1 MAKARLFLLFFV
13 GLTSS
18 TALLAQTIYRWQD
31 EKGITHF
38 SQQPPSSGN
47 YQLITVQTAGATSAT
62 TAIVDNTTA
71 TGFDATLCLQAKEQL
86 ALLQSEQELFTR
98 DTNNSTNNSTD
109 ENTTNSELRL
119 VTADEREQQK
129 LLANF
134 EIKRRCQAYI

>member
-31 EKGITHF
+31 EKGVTHF
-38 SQQPPSSGN
+38 SQQPPISGN
-47 YQLITVQTAGATSAT
+47 YQLITVQTAGAAGST
-62 TAIVDNTTA
+62 TAIVDNTAA
-71 TGFDATLCLQAKEQL
+71 TGLDAALCQQAKEQL

-98 DTNNSTNNSTD
+98 DTNNSTDNST
-109 ENTTNSELRL
+109 NNSELRL

-134 EIKRRCQAYI
+134 EIKRRCPATP